1 MQINIIQT
9 GEDSWTAVQGR
20 VPWTA
25 KRLNKSIR
33 KELNPEYSLEGLTLN
48 LKPQYFGHLMQRV
61 ASLEKTLMLGKT
73 WRQQEKRTTED
84 AMAGWHR
91 QLNGHEFQQIFLVA
105 QMVKNLPAIQETWVK
120 KIPWSRRSPGER
132 NGRPLQYSSL
142 GSPMN
147 RGAWRAAAHEAAKN
161 PTQLRLSQT
170 LGDSEGQ
177 CSPECRSPWGL
188 QGSNTTEWLNS
199 NTITILICLFP
210 VVLFLL

>member
-91 QLNGHEFQQIFLVA
+91 QLNGHEFQQTTLVA

-147 RGAWRAAAHEAAKN
+147 RGAWRAAAHEVAKN

-177 CSPECRSPWGL
+177 CSLECRSPWGL

-199 NTITILICLFP
+199 NTITIPICLFP

>member
-91 QLNGHEFQQIFLVA
+91 QLNGHEFQQTSLVA

-147 RGAWRAAAHEAAKN
+147 RGAWRAAAHEVAKN

-177 CSPECRSPWGL
+177 CSPESRSPRGL

-199 NTITILICLFP
+199 NTITIPICLFP